1 MESHRP
7 TLRELFEVASELPRD
22 ARTRY
27 LDANCDAQ
35 LRGRIESMLAS
46 DPGSEGALPG
56 MAATTF
62 VDVLADSELTPMPLT
77 GTHVGPFELLGVLGE
92 GGSSTVFHAAREIDG
107 VRQDVALKLLR
118 RGLYSVEAKRQ
129 FRRERIALSRL
140 QHPGIARLIEG
151 GVTENGFAYIALELV
166 RGTSITEY
174 ARTHRLDA
182 QSRLRIFLDVCRA
195 VAAAH
200 RALIVHRDLKPS
212 NVLVTADGEIK
223 LLDFGIA
230 KLLGE
235 DDETHTRLPAFTP
248 AYASP
253 EQRTD
258 GLITTATD
266 AYALGILLGELM
278 TGERLGEASGRT
290 PSDCIGD
297 EADAGVLPA
306 SPSATRRLLKG
317 DLDNIVL
324 KALQADPA
332 LRYASAGYMA
342 DDIERLLDG
351 RPVSAHPP
359 SRWYRTRKF
368 IGRHKGGVVTTAA
381 FLLAIVAALGIA
393 LWQANIARRQ
403 VRRADEQA
411 ARAVAVRDFL
421 ISLLDAAQ
429 AKIPVAEKPTVD
441 MLVASARERVNA
453 DTALPPSIRADVMAT
468 LGMVSMTYG
477 DIAASRELLE
487 KSIAIKRD
495 LYAEDDPE
503 RWSAIV
509 QLANAIERLGR
520 FDEAE
525 HLLRPLL
532 PYFRAHDS
540 KIAIEGLEM
549 LTAADVRIGKIDTA
563 LELAREAAAM
573 GARIMRP
580 DTREALT
587 IAAFPGKT
595 LSLAGSAPA
604 SIAALEPIIK
614 RWREIGLSP
623 DTSFCEMLNNVATN
637 KVRLGDYRS
646 GDSLLGETIE
656 IERGISPL
664 SPILATHLRNL
675 ARVRMTLGLY
685 AEAEASLHEA
695 LDIDRGAFG
704 TGSIGMLASL
714 SANAFLQKLEGRI
727 PAAEVYSREALP
739 ICATA
744 EGVKSDMC
752 ARIKNTLATIR
763 LQQNRLDEATS
774 LAKEALEQRTH
785 LFGERHPNV
794 AEIQTTLADIALKR
808 GKASEA
814 LQLSDQANAIFAN
827 GHLQRGREA
836 VLANVA
842 HANALIALHR
852 PSEALNE
859 MAPLIAQW
867 QAVET
872 RPTPLMF
879 HLLATSALASAAIGD
894 GASARARAQQAL
906 ALGLPQDALQDD
918 LRDVRRLATP

>member
-1 MESHRP
+1 
-7 TLRELFEVASELPRD
+7 
-22 ARTRY
+22 
-27 LDANCDAQ
+27 
-35 LRGRIESMLAS
+35 ESMLAS

-56 MAATTF
+56 MSATTF
-62 VDVLADSELTPMPLT
+62 VDVFADSELTPTPLT

-129 FRRERIALSRL
+129 FRHERIALSRL

-166 RGTSITEY
+166 RGTSITAY

-182 QSRLRIFLDVCRA
+182 QARLRIFLDVCRA
-195 VAAAH
+195 VDAAH

-253 EQRTD
+253 EQRTG

-266 AYALGILLGELM
+266 AYALGVLLGELM

-351 RPVSAHPP
+351 RPVAAHPP

-368 IGRHKGGVVTTAA
+368 IGRHKGGVVSTAA

-421 ISLLDAAQ
+421 IGLLDAAQ

-453 DTALPPSIRADVMAT
+453 DTTLPPSIRADVMAT

-487 KSIAIKRD
+487 KSITIKRD

-525 HLLRPLL
+525 RLLRPLL

-540 KIAIEGLEM
+540 KIATEGLEM
-549 LTAADVRIGKIDTA
+549 LTAADVRIGKIDVA
-563 LELAREAAAM
+563 LGLAREAAAM
-573 GARIMRP
+573 GARITRP
-580 DTREALT
+580 DSREALT

-595 LSLAGSAPA
+595 LSLAGNAPA

-614 RWREIGLSP
+614 RWREIGLPP

-646 GDSLLGETIE
+646 GESLLSETIV
-656 IERGISPL
+656 IERSISPL
-664 SPILATHLRNL
+664 SPVLATNLRNL
-675 ARVRMTLGLY
+675 ARVRMALGLY
-685 AEAEASLHEA
+685 AEADASLHEA
-695 LDIDRGAFG
+695 LDIDRRAFAA
-704 TGSIGMLASL
+704 GSVGMLASL
-714 SANAFLQKLEGRI
+714 SANASLQKALGRI
-727 PAAEVYSREALP
+727 PEAEAYLSEASP
-739 ICATA
+739 VCATS
-744 EGVKSDMC
+744 EGAKNDMC
-752 ARIKNTLATIR
+752 ARIKNTLATLR
-763 LQQNRLDEATS
+763 LQQGRLDEATS
-774 LAKEALEQRTH
+774 LANEALAQRKT
-785 LFGERHPNV
+785 LFGDRHPNV

-808 GKASEA
+808 GNAQEA
-814 LQLSDQANAIFAN
+814 LQLSDQAKAMFAG
-827 GHLQRGREA
+827 GHLQNGREA
-836 VLANVA
+836 ALANVV

-852 PSEALNE
+852 PSDALDE
-859 MAPLIAQW
+859 TGPLIAQW
-867 QAVET
+867 EAIEA

-879 HLLATSALASAAIGD
+879 RLLTTSASACSVLGD
-894 GASARARAQQAL
+894 KRQARERARRAL
-906 ALGLPQDALQDD
+906 ALGLPDAMVKDD
-918 LRDVRRLATP
+918 FHTAQQLAVP